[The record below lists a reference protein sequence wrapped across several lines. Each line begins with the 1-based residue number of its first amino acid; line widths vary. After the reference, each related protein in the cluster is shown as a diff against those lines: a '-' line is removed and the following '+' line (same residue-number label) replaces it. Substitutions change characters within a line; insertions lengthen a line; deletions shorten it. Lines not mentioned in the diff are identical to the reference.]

1 MKTITKEARFLN
13 VVAHYKENLRKGIST
28 TLKSECAKVH
38 VNHKLFFKWAK
49 EQNIDGRQIAK
60 EILLQ
65 TTQNNQE
72 TTQNNRAAEETPQ
85 DEPTPTPKPYQVNAN
100 IRTAFRHKVVAKAM
114 ECRQLMI
121 NYLKKQYE
129 GITSLNWNNIE
140 DAIEDVYF
148 RLLTEPSTLKIDI
161 EDESKFR
168 TLMCIKAKQS
178 MMNLRKKNKANS
190 RCTTDVAAWSNI
202 LPSSSTDPMQELEE
216 ADLKNIVNDVVNT
229 FPKEAQQMLILHYD
243 GTNARDVMRELHM
256 TPSTY
261 HKSLE
266 EFTEI
271 AQTMVAEQ
279 MGVYG
284 YAV

>member
-13 VVAHYKENLRKGIST
+13 VVAHYKENLRNGIST

-65 TTQNNQE
+65 TTQNN
-72 TTQNNRAAEETPQ
+72 RSAEETPQ
-85 DEPTPTPKPYQVNAN
+85 DEPTPKPYQVNAS

-129 GITSLNWNNIE
+129 GITSLNWNDIE

-202 LPSSSTDPMQELEE
+202 LPSTYPSQTQELEID
-216 ADLKNIVNDVVNT
+216 DLEHIVNDIVAT
-229 FPKEAQQMLILHYD
+229 FPKEAQQVLILHYN

-266 EFTEI
+266 EFTET

>member
-1 MKTITKEARFLN
+1 MKIITKEERFLN
-13 VVAHYKENLRKGIST
+13 VVEQYKENLKNGINTS
-28 TLKSECAKVH
+28 LKSECIKAH
-38 VNHKLFFKWAK
+38 VSHTIFFKWAK
-49 EQNIDGRQIAK
+49 AQNIDGRQIAK

-129 GITSLNWNNIE
+129 GITSLNRNDIE

-168 TLMCIKAKQS
+168 TLICIKAKQS
-178 MMNLRKKNKANS
+178 MMNLRKKNKAS
-190 RCTTDVAAWSNI
+190 SKCTTDIVAWSNI
-202 LPSSSTDPMQELEE
+202 LPSTNPSQIQELE
-216 ADLKNIVNDVVNT
+216 AVDLKNIVNNVVST
-229 FPKEAQQMLILHYD
+229 FPKEAQQILILHYD
-243 GTNARDVMRELHM
+243 GVKAKHAMGELHM
-256 TPSTY
+256 TPKTY
-261 HKSLE
+261 YKSLQE
-266 EFTEI
+266 YTET
-271 AQTMVAEQ
+271 AQMMVAEQ
-279 MGVYG
+279 ICSYEH
-284 YAV
+284 AV

>member
-1 MKTITKEARFLN
+1 MKIITKEERFLN
-13 VVAHYKENLRKGIST
+13 VVEQYKENLKNGINTS
-28 TLKSECAKVH
+28 LKSECIKAH
-38 VNHKLFFKWAK
+38 VSHTIFFKWAK
-49 EQNIDGRQIAK
+49 AQNIDGKQIAK
-60 EILLQ
+60 EIQLQ
-65 TTQNNQE
+65 TS
-72 TTQNNRAAEETPQ
+72 QNNRAAEETPQ
-85 DEPTPTPKPYQVNAN
+85 DEPAPTPKPYQVNAN

-129 GITSLNWNNIE
+129 GITSLNWNDIE

-202 LPSSSTDPMQELEE
+202 LPSTYPSQTQELEID
-216 ADLKNIVNDVVNT
+216 DLEHIVNDIVAT
-229 FPKEAQQMLILHYD
+229 FPKEAQQVLILHYN
-243 GTNARDVMRELHM
+243 GTNARDVMKELHM
-256 TPSTY
+256 NTSDY
-261 HKSLE
+261 HKSLQKY
-266 EFTEI
+266 TET
-271 AQTMVAEQ
+271 AQMMVAEK
-279 MGVYG
+279 MCSYG
-284 YAV
+284 FAF

>member
-1 MKTITKEARFLN
+1 MKIITKEARFLN
-13 VVAHYKENLRKGIST
+13 VVAQYKENLRNGIST
-28 TLKSECAKVH
+28 TLKSECAKAH
-38 VNHKLFFKWAK
+38 VSHKVFFKWAK

-65 TTQNNQE
+65 TTKNNQE
-72 TTQNNRAAEETPQ
+72 TTKNNHAEEETPQ
-85 DEPTPTPKPYQVNAN
+85 NEPTPTPEPYQVNAN
-100 IRTAFRHKVVAKAM
+100 IKTAFRHKVVVKAM

-121 NYLKKQYE
+121 NYLKKQYKD
-129 GITSLNWNNIE
+129 ISSLNWKDIE

-202 LPSSSTDPMQELEE
+202 LPSTYPSQTQELEID
-216 ADLKNIVNDVVNT
+216 DLEHIVNDIVAT
-229 FPKEAQQMLILHYD
+229 FPKEAQQVLILHYN

-266 EFTEI
+266 EFTKT

>member
-13 VVAHYKENLRKGIST
+13 VVAHYKENLRNGIST

-65 TTQNNQE
+65 TTQNN
-72 TTQNNRAAEETPQ
+72 RSAEETPQ
-85 DEPTPTPKPYQVNAN
+85 DEPTPKPYQVNAS

-129 GITSLNWNNIE
+129 GITSLNWNDIE

-202 LPSSSTDPMQELEE
+202 LPSTYPSQTQKLEID
-216 ADLKNIVNDVVNT
+216 DLEHIVNDIVAT
-229 FPKEAQQMLILHYD
+229 FPKEAQQVLILHYN

-266 EFTEI
+266 EFTET

>member
-1 MKTITKEARFLN
+1 MKIITKEERFLN
-13 VVAHYKENLRKGIST
+13 VVEQYKENLKNGINTS
-28 TLKSECAKVH
+28 LKSECIKAH
-38 VNHKLFFKWAK
+38 VSHTIFFKWAK
-49 EQNIDGRQIAK
+49 AQNIDGKQIAK

-65 TTQNNQE
+65 TTQNNQKV
-72 TTQNNRAAEETPQ
+72 EEVA
-85 DEPTPTPKPYQVNAN
+85 PTESTSTPKAYQINAK
-100 IRTAFRHKVVAKAM
+100 IKTAFRHKVVAKAV

-129 GITSLNWNNIE
+129 GITSLNWNDIE

-202 LPSSSTDPMQELEE
+202 LPSTYPSQTQELEID
-216 ADLKNIVNDVVNT
+216 DLEHIVNDIVST
-229 FPKEAQQMLILHYD
+229 FPKEAQQILILHYN
-243 GTNARDVMRELHM
+243 GVKAKHAMGELHM
-256 TPSTY
+256 TPKTY
-261 HKSLE
+261 YKSLQE
-266 EFTEI
+266 YTET
-271 AQTMVAEQ
+271 AQMMVAEQ
-279 MGVYG
+279 ICSYG
-284 YAV
+284 HAV

>member
-13 VVAHYKENLRKGIST
+13 VVAHYKENLRNGIST

-65 TTQNNQE
+65 TTQNN
-72 TTQNNRAAEETPQ
+72 RSAEETPQ
-85 DEPTPTPKPYQVNAN
+85 DEPTPKPYQVNAS

-129 GITSLNWNNIE
+129 GITSLNWNDIE

-202 LPSSSTDPMQELEE
+202 LPSTYPSQTQELEIN
-216 ADLKNIVNDVVNT
+216 DLEHIVNDIVAT
-229 FPKEAQQMLILHYD
+229 FPKEAQQVLILHYN

-266 EFTEI
+266 EFTET

>member
-13 VVAHYKENLRKGIST
+13 VVAHYKENLRNGIST

-49 EQNIDGRQIAK
+49 EQNIDGRLIAK

-65 TTQNNQE
+65 NNPNQPK
-72 TTQNNRAAEETPQ
+72 TTQNNRSAEEAPQ
-85 DEPTPTPKPYQVNAN
+85 DEPTPKPYQVNAS

-129 GITSLNWNNIE
+129 GIISLNWNDIE

-190 RCTTDVAAWSNI
+190 RCTTDVAVWSNI
-202 LPSSSTDPMQELEE
+202 LPSTYPSQIQELESS
-216 ADLKNIVNDVVNT
+216 DLEHIVNDVVAT
-229 FPKEAQQMLILHYD
+229 LPKEAQQMLILHYD

-266 EFTEI
+266 EFTET

>member
-1 MKTITKEARFLN
+1 MKIITKEERFLN
-13 VVAHYKENLRKGIST
+13 VVEQYKENLKNGINTS
-28 TLKSECAKVH
+28 LKSECIKAH
-38 VNHKLFFKWAK
+38 VSHTIFFKWAK
-49 EQNIDGRQIAK
+49 AQNIDGKQIAK

-65 TTQNNQE
+65 TTQNNQKV
-72 TTQNNRAAEETPQ
+72 EEVA
-85 DEPTPTPKPYQVNAN
+85 PTESTSTPKAYQINAK
-100 IRTAFRHKVVAKAM
+100 IKTAFRHKVVAKAV

-129 GITSLNWNNIE
+129 GITSLNWNDIE

-168 TLMCIKAKQS
+168 ILMCIKAKQS

-190 RCTTDVAAWSNI
+190 RRTTDVAAWSNI

-279 MGVYG
+279 ICSYG
-284 YAV
+284 HAV

>member
-13 VVAHYKENLRKGIST
+13 VVAHYKENLRNGIST

-49 EQNIDGRQIAK
+49 EQNIDGRLIAK

-65 TTQNNQE
+65 NNPNQPK
-72 TTQNNRAAEETPQ
+72 TTQNNRSAEEAPQ
-85 DEPTPTPKPYQVNAN
+85 DEPTPKPYQVNAS

-129 GITSLNWNNIE
+129 GITSLNWNDIE

-202 LPSSSTDPMQELEE
+202 LPSTYPSQIQELESS
-216 ADLKNIVNDVVNT
+216 DLEHIVNDVVAT
-229 FPKEAQQMLILHYD
+229 LPKEAQQMLILHYD

-266 EFTEI
+266 EFTET

>member
-1 MKTITKEARFLN
+1 MKTNTKEARFLN

-129 GITSLNWNNIE
+129 GITSLNWNDIE

-202 LPSSSTDPMQELEE
+202 LPSTYPSQTQELEID
-216 ADLKNIVNDVVNT
+216 DLEHIVNDIVAT
-229 FPKEAQQMLILHYD
+229 FPKEAQQVLILHYN

-266 EFTEI
+266 EFTET

>member
-1 MKTITKEARFLN
+1 MKIITKEERFLN
-13 VVAHYKENLRKGIST
+13 VVEQYKENLKNGINTS
-28 TLKSECAKVH
+28 LKSECIKAH
-38 VNHKLFFKWAK
+38 VSHTIFFKWAK
-49 EQNIDGRQIAK
+49 AQNIDGKQIAK

-65 TTQNNQE
+65 TTQNNQVAEE
-72 TTQNNRAAEETPQ
+72 TTQN
-85 DEPTPTPKPYQVNAN
+85 EPTHTPKPYQINAK

-129 GITSLNWNNIE
+129 GITSLNWNDIE

-202 LPSSSTDPMQELEE
+202 LPSSSTSPMQELEE
-216 ADLKNIVNDVVNT
+216 ADLKDIVDSVVAT
-229 FPKEAQQMLILHYD
+229 LPKEAQQMLILHYD
-243 GTNARDVMRELHM
+243 GTNAMDVMRELHM

-266 EFTEI
+266 EFTET
-271 AQTMVAEQ
+271 AQTMVAES

>member
-1 MKTITKEARFLN
+1 MKIITKEERFLN
-13 VVAHYKENLRKGIST
+13 VVEQYKEKLKNGINTS
-28 TLKSECAKVH
+28 LKSECIKAH
-38 VNHKLFFKWAK
+38 VSHTIFFKWAK
-49 EQNIDGRQIAK
+49 EHGIDSKQIADEK
-60 EILLQ
+60 QPKTNQKVEEVAP
-65 TTQNNQE
+65 TESTQ
-72 TTQNNRAAEETPQ
+72 
-85 DEPTPTPKPYQVNAN
+85 TPKAYQINAK
-100 IRTAFRHKVVAKAM
+100 IKTALRHKVVAKAM

-129 GITSLNWNNIE
+129 GITSLNWNDIE

-161 EDESKFR
+161 KDESKFR

-178 MMNLRKKNKANS
+178 MMNLRKKNKAS
-190 RCTTDVAAWSNI
+190 SKCTTDIVAWSNI
-202 LPSSSTDPMQELEE
+202 LPSTNPSQIQELE
-216 ADLKNIVNDVVNT
+216 AVDLKNIVNDVVNT

-279 MGVYG
+279 ICSYG
-284 YAV
+284 HAV

>member
-1 MKTITKEARFLN
+1 MKIITKEERFLN
-13 VVAHYKENLRKGIST
+13 VVEQYKENLKNGINTS
-28 TLKSECAKVH
+28 LKSECIKAH
-38 VNHKLFFKWAK
+38 VSHTIFFKWAK
-49 EQNIDGRQIAK
+49 EHGIDSKQIADEK
-60 EILLQ
+60 QPKTNQKVEEVAP
-65 TTQNNQE
+65 TESTQ
-72 TTQNNRAAEETPQ
+72 
-85 DEPTPTPKPYQVNAN
+85 TPKAYQINAK
-100 IRTAFRHKVVAKAM
+100 IKTAFRHKVVAKAI

-129 GITSLNWNNIE
+129 GITSLNWNDIE

-161 EDESKFR
+161 KDESKFR

-178 MMNLRKKNKANS
+178 MMNLRKKNKVNS

-202 LPSSSTDPMQELEE
+202 LPFSSTSPMQELEE
-216 ADLKNIVNDVVNT
+216 ADLKDIVDSVVAT
-229 FPKEAQQMLILHYD
+229 LPKEAQQMLILHYD

-266 EFTEI
+266 EFTET

>member
-1 MKTITKEARFLN
+1 MKIITKEERFLN
-13 VVAHYKENLRKGIST
+13 VVEQYKENLKNGINTS
-28 TLKSECAKVH
+28 LKSECIKAH
-38 VNHKLFFKWAK
+38 VSHTIFFKWAK
-49 EQNIDGRQIAK
+49 AQNIDGKQIAK

-72 TTQNNRAAEETPQ
+72 TTQNNRVAEETPQ
-85 DEPTPTPKPYQVNAN
+85 DEPTPKPYQVNAN
-100 IRTAFRHKVVAKAM
+100 IRTVFRHKVVAKAM

-129 GITSLNWNNIE
+129 GITSLNWNDIE

-202 LPSSSTDPMQELEE
+202 LPSSSTDQMQELEE
-216 ADLKNIVNDVVNT
+216 ADLKNIINDVVNT

>member
-1 MKTITKEARFLN
+1 MKIITKEARFLN
-13 VVAHYKENLRKGIST
+13 VVAQYKENLRNGIST
-28 TLKSECAKVH
+28 TLKGECIKAHVSHKV
-38 VNHKLFFKWAK
+38 FFKWAK

-65 TTQNNQE
+65 TTKNNQ
-72 TTQNNRAAEETPQ
+72 AAEETPQ
-85 DEPTPTPKPYQVNAN
+85 NEPTSTPKPYQVNAN

-114 ECRQLMI
+114 EYRQLMI
-121 NYLKKQYE
+121 NYLKKQYKD
-129 GITSLNWNNIE
+129 ISSLNWKDIE

-202 LPSSSTDPMQELEE
+202 LPSTYPSQIQELESS
-216 ADLKNIVNDVVNT
+216 DLEHIVNDVVAT
-229 FPKEAQQMLILHYD
+229 LPKEAQQMLILHYD

-261 HKSLE
+261 RKSLE
-266 EFTEI
+266 EFTET

>member
-1 MKTITKEARFLN
+1 MKIITKEERFLN
-13 VVAHYKENLRKGIST
+13 VVEQYKENLKNGINTS
-28 TLKSECAKVH
+28 LKSECIKAH
-38 VNHKLFFKWAK
+38 VSHTIFFKWAK
-49 EQNIDGRQIAK
+49 EHGIDSKQIADENQPK
-60 EILLQ
+60 
-65 TTQNNQE
+65 TTQNNQ
-72 TTQNNRAAEETPQ
+72 NVEEVAPT
-85 DEPTPTPKPYQVNAN
+85 ESTPTPKAYQINAK
-100 IRTAFRHKVVAKAM
+100 IKTAFRHNVLAKAV

-129 GITSLNWNNIE
+129 GITSLNWNDIE

-161 EDESKFR
+161 ENESKFR

-178 MMNLRKKNKANS
+178 MMNLRKKNKANC

-202 LPSSSTDPMQELEE
+202 LPSSSTSPMQELEE
-216 ADLKNIVNDVVNT
+216 ADLKDIVDRVVNT

-266 EFTEI
+266 EFTET

>member
-13 VVAHYKENLRKGIST
+13 VVAHYKENLRNGIST

-65 TTQNNQE
+65 TTQNN
-72 TTQNNRAAEETPQ
+72 RPAEETPQ
-85 DEPTPTPKPYQVNAN
+85 DEPTPKPYQVNAS

-129 GITSLNWNNIE
+129 GITSLNWNDIE

-202 LPSSSTDPMQELEE
+202 LPSTYPSQTQELEIN
-216 ADLKNIVNDVVNT
+216 DLEHIVNDIVAT
-229 FPKEAQQMLILHYD
+229 FPKEAQQVLILHYN

-266 EFTEI
+266 EFTET

>member
-1 MKTITKEARFLN
+1 MKIITKEERFLN
-13 VVAHYKENLRKGIST
+13 VVEQYKENLKNGINTS
-28 TLKSECAKVH
+28 LKSECIKAH
-38 VNHKLFFKWAK
+38 VSHTIFFKWAK
-49 EQNIDGRQIAK
+49 AQNIDGKQIAK
-60 EILLQ
+60 EIQLQ
-65 TTQNNQE
+65 TTQNNQV
-72 TTQNNRAAEETPQ
+72 AEETTPN
-85 DEPTPTPKPYQVNAN
+85 EPTHTPKPYQINAK
-100 IRTAFRHKVVAKAM
+100 IKTAFRHKVVAKAV
-114 ECRQLMI
+114 ECHQLMI

-129 GITSLNWNNIE
+129 GIASLNWNDIE
-140 DAIEDVYF
+140 DTIEDVYF

-161 EDESKFR
+161 KDESKFR

-178 MMNLRKKNKANS
+178 MMNLRKKKKANS

-202 LPSSSTDPMQELEE
+202 LPSSSTSPMQELEE
-216 ADLKNIVNDVVNT
+216 ADLKDIVDRVVNT

-243 GTNARDVMRELHM
+243 GTNARDVMKELHM

-266 EFTEI
+266 EFTET

-284 YAV
+284 YAG

>member
-1 MKTITKEARFLN
+1 MKIITKEERFLN
-13 VVAHYKENLRKGIST
+13 VVEQYKENLKNGINTS
-28 TLKSECAKVH
+28 LKSECIKAH
-38 VNHKLFFKWAK
+38 VSHTIFFKWAK
-49 EQNIDGRQIAK
+49 AQNIDGKQIAK

-65 TTQNNQE
+65 TTQNNQKV
-72 TTQNNRAAEETPQ
+72 EEVA
-85 DEPTPTPKPYQVNAN
+85 PTESTSTPKAYQINAK
-100 IRTAFRHKVVAKAM
+100 IKTAFRHKVVAKAV

-129 GITSLNWNNIE
+129 GITSLNWNDIE

-202 LPSSSTDPMQELEE
+202 LPSTYPNQIQELESS
-216 ADLKNIVNDVVNT
+216 DLEHIVNDIVAT
-229 FPKEAQQMLILHYD
+229 FPKEAQQILILHYN
-243 GTNARDVMRELHM
+243 GVKAKHAMGELHM
-256 TPSTY
+256 TPKTY
-261 HKSLE
+261 YKSLQE
-266 EFTEI
+266 YTET
-271 AQTMVAEQ
+271 AQMMVAEQ
-279 MGVYG
+279 ICSYG
-284 YAV
+284 HAV

>member
-1 MKTITKEARFLN
+1 MKIITKEERFLN
-13 VVAHYKENLRKGIST
+13 VVEQYKENLKNGINTS
-28 TLKSECAKVH
+28 LKSECAKVH

-49 EQNIDGRQIAK
+49 DQNIDGRQIAK

-100 IRTAFRHKVVAKAM
+100 IRTVFRHKVVAKAM

-129 GITSLNWNNIE
+129 GITSLNWNDIE

-178 MMNLRKKNKANS
+178 MMNLRKKNKAS
-190 RCTTDVAAWSNI
+190 SKCTTDIVAWSNI
-202 LPSSSTDPMQELEE
+202 LPSTNPSQIQELE
-216 ADLKNIVNDVVNT
+216 AVDLKNIVNDVVST
-229 FPKEAQQMLILHYD
+229 FPKEAQQILILHYD
-243 GTNARDVMRELHM
+243 GVKAKHAMGELHM
-256 TPSTY
+256 TPKTY
-261 HKSLE
+261 YKSLQE
-266 EFTEI
+266 YTET
-271 AQTMVAEQ
+271 AQMMVAEQ
-279 MGVYG
+279 ICSYG
-284 YAV
+284 HAV